1 MRFLASTFSS
11 SGFVRSSPAL
21 TNPCTLANLRAT
33 AASSVV
39 DMQPTSVPPCAMNSS
54 ETAMSSGLTDIL
66 GADNLSCWG
75 LIDQLIFM
83 ENAVTT

>member
-1 MRFLASTFSS
+1 MSIYCIDVLTPH
-11 SGFVRSSPAL
+11 RSPL
-21 TNPCTLANLRAT
+21 PRAPSCVFQEWGEEDHDDFDGDDEDEKLS
-33 AASSVV
+33 AR
-39 DMQPTSVPPCAMNSS
+39 
-54 ETAMSSGLTDIL
+54 LTDIL